1 MAENKYSEGWNRGF
15 HEGYLEGVHDGHEKL
30 LKEINKEL
38 LKLTL
43 TSEEKQ
49 VIHNRGFQE
58 GWQARQKEIDKLRKE
73 LESAQLE
80 ISLLRDTLH
89 SYEEKEP
96 NTENLMWEVTIGEA
110 ENAAYNKGFKAACKD
125 ALMEMEDNENLYEV
139 DGGDMWHNLKN
150 YLSMIIIG
158 SEEE

>member
-43 TSEEKQ
+43 ASEEKQ

-80 ISLLRDTLH
+80 ISLLRDTLN

-96 NTENLMWEVTIGEA
+96 NTENLMWEITVGEA
-110 ENAAYNKGFKAACKD
+110 ESAAYNKGYRDACKD
-125 ALMEMEDNENLYEV
+125 VSDEMKDIENFYEL
-139 DGGDMWHNLKN
+139 DGGKMWCDLKDAF
-150 YLSMIIIG
+150 G
-158 SEEE
+158 F